1 MSSFSATARKP
12 FRLFTWIFAAVVLA
26 VLAVI
31 VFYHRELHPPT
42 HLPAAGSRERGWL
55 EAHVSVLAVT
65 PEHEELRLRMSFTPR
80 GALDRGAGVL
90 SRVVRLHADAVGW
103 DEVDLAEGRRIFP
116 HDITLDLTDGEPV
129 DYPFDRYVAE
139 LDLLAEIDD
148 EDGKRPIPVD
158 LTFDDSHHGFRFRT
172 HPLPAD
178 DHGYG
183 GFKVELERSGLVLGL
198 AIFLM
203 MLAWGVSY
211 VSLRLLSLVLE
222 GSIDVNL
229 DMFVAFTGL
238 LVGMYFFRSVLPEV
252 PPISGTLAD
261 FLAFLWAEITAALG
275 TVAVGVVWTRRESRN
290 ESQK

>member
-1 MSSFSATARKP
+1 MTSSTSSGRRPGSLFS
-12 FRLFTWIFAAVVLA
+12 WVFAAVVLGGLS
-26 VLAVI
+26 VL

-42 HLPAAGSRERGWL
+42 RVPAAGSRERGWL

-65 PEHEELRLRMSFTPR
+65 PEHEELKLRVSFTPR
-80 GALDRGAGVL
+80 GPLDRGAGVL

-103 DEVDLAEGRRIFP
+103 DEVDLAAGRRIFP

-129 DYPFDRYVAE
+129 DYPFDHYMAE

-158 LTFDDSHHGFRFRT
+158 LTFDDSHHGFRFITR
-172 HPLPAD
+172 PLPAD

-183 GFKVELERSGLVLGL
+183 GFAVGLRRSGLVLGL

-222 GSIDVNL
+222 GAIDVNL

-275 TVAVGVVWTRRESRN
+275 TVAVGVVWTRRESRR
-290 ESQK
+290 

>member
-1 MSSFSATARKP
+1 MTAFASTGRKP
-12 FRLFTWIFAAVVLA
+12 GRLFSWIFAAVVIAGLT
-26 VLAVI
+26 VI
-31 VFYHRELHPPT
+31 VLYHREIHPPT
-42 HLPAAGSRERGWL
+42 HIPAAGSREHGWL

-65 PEHEELRLRMSFTPR
+65 PEHEELRLRVSFTPK
-80 GALDRGAGVL
+80 GPLDRGAGVL
-90 SRVVRLHADAVGW
+90 SRIVRLHADAVGW
-103 DEVDLAEGRRIFP
+103 DEVDLAAGRRIFP

-139 LDLLAEIDD
+139 LDLLAEIDE

-183 GFKVELERSGLVLGL
+183 GFAVELSRSGLVLGL

-211 VSLRLLSLVLE
+211 VSLRLLSLVLD
-222 GSIDVNL
+222 GSIEVSL

-275 TVAVGVVWTRRESRN
+275 TVAVGVVWTRREN
-290 ESQK
+290 QK